1 MDNKTMTN
9 MNNGENA
16 ANMPENN
23 NQGQQQEPEKKKSK
37 LGLPKPIK
45 NWLEKSDDRTN
56 GEKLKAIGVKIATV
70 GAIVGAFALGK
81 KVSDMAKEEQDRL
94 LLEDSEQSNE
104 TETQDDD
111 IFAVEEPVMDEVV
124 DVEEYV
130 TEEV

>member
-1 MDNKTMTN
+1 MNNETMTN

-16 ANMPENN
+16 ANVPENN
-23 NQGQQQEPEKKKSK
+23 NQGQQQEPEKKSK

-45 NWLEKSDDRTN
+45 NWLEKSDDPTN
-56 GEKLKAIGVKIATV
+56 GEKLKAIGVKIVTV
-70 GAIVGAFALGK
+70 GAVVGAFALGK
-81 KVSDMAKEEQDRL
+81 KVSDMAREEQDRL

-111 IFAVEEPVMDEVV
+111 IFAVEEPVYDEVV
-124 DVEEYV
+124 DVEEY

>member
-1 MDNKTMTN
+1 MNNETMTN
-9 MNNGENA
+9 MNNGETMGNA
-16 ANMPENN
+16 PENN
-23 NQGQQQEPEKKKSK
+23 NQGQQQEPEKKKFK

-56 GEKLKAIGVKIATV
+56 GEKLKAIGVKIVTV
-70 GAIVGAFALGK
+70 GAVVGAFALGK
-81 KVSDMAKEEQDRL
+81 KVSDMAREEQDRL

-104 TETQDDD
+104 TESQDDD

-124 DVEEYV
+124 DVEEY

>member
-1 MDNKTMTN
+1 MNNETMTN
-9 MNNGENA
+9 TNNGETTVNV
-16 ANMPENN
+16 PENN

-37 LGLPKPIK
+37 FGLPKPIK

-56 GEKLKAIGVKIATV
+56 GEKLKAIGVKIVTV
-70 GAIVGAFALGK
+70 GAVVGAFALGK
-81 KVSDMAKEEQDRL
+81 KVSDMAQEERDRL

-124 DVEEYV
+124 DVEEY